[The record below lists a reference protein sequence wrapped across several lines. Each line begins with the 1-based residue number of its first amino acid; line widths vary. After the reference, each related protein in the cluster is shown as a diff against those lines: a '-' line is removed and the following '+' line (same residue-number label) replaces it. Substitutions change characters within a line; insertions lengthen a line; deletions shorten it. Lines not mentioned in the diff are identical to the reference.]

1 MMLKEMMNTRQ
12 AVKSVEGYNTL
23 SRREQDKIAG
33 ESGLMICWIFGPML
47 LLIPLY
53 FLLPEA
59 WFENCLGSATF
70 LSIAGLFVG
79 LYQVEKNR
87 QIQDEGSAIG
97 AALVFFFVVFGFGC
111 LWQVHFLLA
120 IAFAAALIWYA
131 KVYITEADKYN
142 KYIREVK
149 GKFIGYYCRFPKT
162 KYPEIVALFKIHGIK
177 RMDVCIYKEPML
189 TNLPYQNEYERLT
202 KQMEA
207 EQGAYAEKLFEPVV
221 KHFLDVTGL
230 EIGKTYTLKQHPV
243 IRSKISYLVTLTD
256 NLSSENGFVTTKEGL
271 SFFAEEERK
280 RKEEADRIFQEAEKK
295 RQEDAA
301 RKQQEQ

>member
-1 MMLKEMMNTRQ
+1 M
-12 AVKSVEGYNTL
+12 
-23 SRREQDKIAG
+23 
-33 ESGLMICWIFGPML
+33 
-47 LLIPLY
+47 
-53 FLLPEA
+53 
-59 WFENCLGSATF
+59 
-70 LSIAGLFVG
+70 
-79 LYQVEKNR
+79 
-87 QIQDEGSAIG
+87 
-97 AALVFFFVVFGFGC
+97 
-111 LWQVHFLLA
+111 
-120 IAFAAALIWYA
+120 
-131 KVYITEADKYN
+131 YITEADKYN

>member
-23 SRREQDKIAG
+23 SRREQDKIAR
-33 ESGLMICWIFGPML
+33 ESGLLICWIFGPML

-230 EIGKTYTLKQHPV
+230 EIGKTYTLK
-243 IRSKISYLVTLTD
+243 
-256 NLSSENGFVTTKEGL
+256 
-271 SFFAEEERK
+271 
-280 RKEEADRIFQEAEKK
+280 
-295 RQEDAA
+295 
-301 RKQQEQ
+301 

>member
-33 ESGLMICWIFGPML
+33 ESGLLICWIFGPML

-162 KYPEIVALFKIHGIK
+162 KYPEIVA
-177 RMDVCIYKEPML
+177 
-189 TNLPYQNEYERLT
+189 
-202 KQMEA
+202 
-207 EQGAYAEKLFEPVV
+207 
-221 KHFLDVTGL
+221 
-230 EIGKTYTLKQHPV
+230 
-243 IRSKISYLVTLTD
+243 
-256 NLSSENGFVTTKEGL
+256 
-271 SFFAEEERK
+271 
-280 RKEEADRIFQEAEKK
+280 
-295 RQEDAA
+295 
-301 RKQQEQ
+301 